1 MVESA
6 QLVSVELPLVVRS
19 LKRVGGPVNGL
30 FKLKLLLRDSAG
42 RRVSPTM
49 SIQRRVVEHCLFG
62 GGLRIEVPRP
72 YVPAVESC
80 LNVPWG
86 AITGDK
92 ASAGDRSFRNRNTR
106 RARESVSIAYGF
118 ARLGVYSQIFYSV
131 VNPPM
136 H

>member
-19 LKRVGGPVNGL
+19 LKRVRGSVYGL
-30 FKLKLLLRDSAG
+30 FKLKLLLRDAAG
-42 RRVSPTM
+42 RRVSPTV

-80 LNVPWG
+80 LDVPWG
-86 AITGDK
+86 AITRDK
-92 ASAGDRSFRNRNTR
+92 ASAWNRSFHNHHTGG
-106 RARESVSIAYGF
+106 ARVSVAYGF
-118 ARLGVYSQIFYSV
+118 AHLGVYSQIFCSV
-131 VNPPM
+131 VNPPV